1 MTSPAT
7 GSWPGCQYQTF
18 ILSCEGALSSV
29 ENRWLPHDTHIIIAP
44 MVYLAFG
51 DRYLN
56 LAKLISTVAP
66 RVHRC

>member
-7 GSWPGCQYQTF
+7 GSWPGFQQTF
-18 ILSCEGALSSV
+18 IPSCGVGFKSSRKPLV
-29 ENRWLPHDTHIIIAP
+29 THDTHTIIAP

-51 DRYLN
+51 DPYLN
-56 LAKLISTVAP
+56 LARLIITVAP